1 MEMPSVIVLDGYDG
15 SGKTTLAKMLIQKL
29 GGRYIK
35 SFNDSLGHLIW
46 SLFADQE
53 FDLADLVSRTA
64 CRKELESNQDASCL
78 VFDRHWLT
86 MFTLLPETFYPNWD
100 PLPRTFLC
108 RADVETTLSR
118 LHARGEK
125 IETPMAVHLD
135 QQMRFRT
142 LAEKFGVPEIDT
154 SVQTPEDSLTAICS
168 LL

>member
-1 MEMPSVIVLDGYDG
+1 MEVPSVIVLDGYDG
-15 SGKTTLAKMLIQKL
+15 SGKTTLAKMLVQNL

-35 SFNDSLGHLIW
+35 SFDNSLGRLIW

-53 FDLADLVSRTA
+53 FDLADIVSRTA
-64 CRKELESNQDASCL
+64 CRKEQETNQDASCL

-86 MFTLLPETFYPNWD
+86 MFTLLPRTYHHNWE

-108 RADVETTLSR
+108 SADPETTVTR

-125 IETPMAVHLD
+125 IETPMTVHLD

-142 LAEKFGVPEIDT
+142 LAEKFGIPEIDT
-154 SVQTPEDSLTAICS
+154 STRTPKESFADICS